1 MPTNDIFKQKF
12 SQNLIKIMKDNNINQ
27 TNLSK
32 ALGVSEST
40 VGKWILCKAFPRM
53 NVIQKLSDY
62 FGVEKTFFFED
73 SLCQDNGPLRQMNLI
88 PLLSHITENVA
99 DSNIQNILGYEAISK
114 DLSLTGKLFALRI
127 KDTSMEPTFTK
138 GDIIIV
144 KQQPYIKS
152 NDIALLLINR
162 DEEIIRRIKKDD
174 KGIVL
179 ISDNSL
185 TFAPQYYS
193 NDEIVSLPVK
203 VVGKVVE
210 LRRSF

>member
-12 SQNLIKIMKDNNINQ
+12 SQNLIKIMKANNINQ

-73 SLCQDNGPLRQMNLI
+73 SLCQDNGPLPQMNLI